1 MKHRRNKTGR
11 PLRKSMSAGLIPLLL
26 LTSSLGCGGW
36 SVDPMPTWSKVQ
48 GVKPNTKT
56 EVQLYK
62 DKSPQGRRKIKGRFV
77 SATDKSITLEPT
89 ERTYTEMRIRT
100 LQKSDVRKVL
110 THRSILERWPGWAVL
125 GISMGFVTW
134 LGSSEGDA
142 NKLHLLAFA
151 TGIGLGTATPFFF
164 GSRMGRIY
172 EVPPEHRDFPQSA
185 GPAAIKTNEPNDC
198 K

>member
-1 MKHRRNKTGR
+1 MRCWRNKCRGG
-11 PLRKSMSAGLIPLLL
+11 LRNTTAAGLVPLLL
-26 LTSSLGCGGW
+26 LASVPACGGW
-36 SVDPMPTWSKVQ
+36 SVDPIPTWSKVQ

-125 GISMGFVTW
+125 GISMGLGTW
-134 LGSSEGDA
+134 FIVSVNED
-142 NKLHLLAFA
+142 KLHALKFA
-151 TGIGLGTATPFFF
+151 TGIALGTATPFFI

-172 EVPPEHRDFPQSA
+172 EVPPEHRDLPRAA
-185 GPAAIKTNEPNDC
+185 GPAAIKTKEPNDS